1 MPSIRPITASPSNL
15 IPFRV
20 MAIRLTSAHIRQ
32 PTLLFRAA
40 ASFAA
45 FRCRHTPYLSGYSPA
60 HGRIPKHAAGCG
72 LSSKTD
78 RKKRASLI
86 TYPHSVMKHLQND
99 RTPYSFYGFLN
110 YFRQPRPNC
119 DTSNP
124 RENSKRCR
132 CARRNAD
139 RIASVRSSVTSTS
152 ETKALREFGR
162 RVFLCWLAAFM
173 ALRISAV

>member
-1 MPSIRPITASPSNL
+1 MPSIRPITASPSSL
-15 IPFRV
+15 IPFKA

-40 ASFAA
+40 ASFTT
-45 FRCRHTPYLSGYSPA
+45 FRCRHPPCLSGHNPA

-86 TYPHSVMKHLQND
+86 TYPHSVMKHFQND

-119 DTSNP
+119 DTFDSTRKFKTLPLRQEKCRSNRLRSLVCDEHERNESVAGIWASCIP
-124 RENSKRCR
+124 LL
-132 CARRNAD
+132 ARGIHGSPD
-139 RIASVRSSVTSTS
+139 
-152 ETKALREFGR
+152 
-162 RVFLCWLAAFM
+162 
-173 ALRISAV
+173 